1 MSNPI
6 LQSAQSSAVV
16 ATLRESDTVNPFVYN
31 EKGRIVSPHSMSLL
45 KITKSSGSVGAS
57 KTCSFDISKNG
68 LLTGLYLEMEMPS
81 VDIAT
86 GETLNNNISEDAQ
99 GVVAGVGTNA
109 EGFFTMGILGCIDN
123 IVLQTS
129 GRQLER
135 LSRFQMLARYSS
147 LPASKKVAVQE
158 SLRFAQQPDD
168 SGKYKV
174 VMWLPF
180 YFFREMEK
188 YHYNT
193 SFNEPLRL
201 DISLSSCQ
209 ILQTNVLSGGSAT
222 LGAGV
227 SALSAHA
234 PLEVECIAQYRQLDA
249 RDEDALINAQYGDG
263 LLSQCVSMMKEEAVH
278 TVSPNPSS
286 TTNTTNVKIDLKENL
301 CVSKMYIVITSPNPV
316 ANATYATT
324 LKTNDCP
331 LEITAIKLTASG
343 VSVVDCHGDLIKYF
357 GKWGEHDSSNVS
369 SGNGERA
376 FEHVYCIDFTTT
388 HKGHTNTVAFR
399 ELSNPRLEL
408 DFNARTATTAHEVRI
423 MYETTTF
430 LSTSSATG
438 RVQLSI
444 SS

>member
-45 KITKSSGSVGAS
+45 KITKSSGSVGVS

-68 LLTGLYLEMEMPS
+68 LLTGLYLELALPS
-81 VDIAT
+81 QAVAGGETINNNLTELAT
-86 GETLNNNISEDAQ
+86 GASGTSALNQ
-99 GVVAGVGTNA
+99 VG
-109 EGFFTMGILGCIDN
+109 FSVMGILGCIDN

-158 SLRFAQQPDD
+158 SLRFAQQPDA
-168 SGKYKV
+168 GVAYKV

-201 DISLSSCQ
+201 DITLSDCKIFQ
-209 ILQTNVLSGGSAT
+209 SGALTG
-222 LGAGV
+222 GAMTE
-227 SALSAHA
+227 HA
-234 PLEVECIAQYRQLDA
+234 PTDIECVAQYRQLDA
-249 RDEDALINAQYGDG
+249 RDEDALINSQYGDG
-263 LLSQCVSMMKEEAVH
+263 LLSQCVSMMKEEATH
-278 TVSPNPSS
+278 TFTSAASGEETKV
-286 TTNTTNVKIDLKENL
+286 TLDLKENL
-301 CVSKMYIVITSPNPV
+301 CVSKIYVMVSHANPKDDANYNETLIQRDV
-316 ANATYATT
+316 AN
-324 LKTNDCP
+324 
-331 LEITAIKLTASG
+331 EINNIKLTASG
-343 VSVVDCHGDLIKYF
+343 VNIVDCHGDLLKYF
-357 GKWGEHDSSNVS
+357 GKWGEHDSANVS
-369 SGNGERA
+369 HGNGERA
-376 FEHVYCIDFTTT
+376 FENIYCIDFTTT

-399 ELSNPRLEL
+399 ELSTPRIEL
-408 DFNARTATTAHEVRI
+408 QVACRTASKAGYELRV

>member
-68 LLTGLYLEMEMPS
+68 LLTGLYLEMTMPS
-81 VDIAT
+81 VNVENTDTLDNNLQETAAGAT
-86 GETLNNNISEDAQ
+86 APASTKTD
-99 GVVAGVGTNA
+99 
-109 EGFFTMGILGCIDN
+109 GFFTMGILGCIDN

-147 LPASKKVAVQE
+147 LPASKKLAVQQ
-158 SLRFAQQPDD
+158 SLRFAQIPDD
-168 SGKYKV
+168 NVAYKV
-174 VMWLPF
+174 IMWLPF

-201 DISLSSCQ
+201 DITLSGCK
-209 ILQTNVLSGGSAT
+209 ILQTADLSGGAT
-222 LGAGV
+222 ELT
-227 SALSAHA
+227 AHA
-234 PLEVECIAQYRQLDA
+234 PTEVECIAQYRQLDA

-278 TVSPNPSS
+278 TIAAADVSAGSN
-286 TTNTTNVKIDLKENL
+286 NVKIDLKENL
-301 CVSKMYIVITSPNPV
+301 CVSKVYVVITAPNPV
-316 ANATYATT
+316 ADATYAQT
-324 LKTNDCP
+324 LNANDVP
-331 LEITAIKLTASG
+331 LEITNIKLTASG

-357 GKWGEHDSSNVS
+357 GKWGEHDSANVS

-388 HKGHTNTVAFR
+388 HKGHTNTIAFR

-408 DFNARTATTAHEVRI
+408 DFKARTASKAHEVRV

>member
-1 MSNPI
+1 MSNPV

-68 LLTGLYLEMEMPS
+68 LLTGLYLELSMPG
-81 VDIAT
+81 VNIAD
-86 GETLNNNISEDAQ
+86 GETVDNNLAETA
-99 GVVAGVGTNA
+99 AGASGAFGTNA
-109 EGFFTMGILGCIDN
+109 KGFTVMGILSCIDN

-168 SGKYKV
+168 NVAYTA

-201 DISLSSCQ
+201 DI
-209 ILQTNVLSGGSAT
+209 T
-222 LGAGV
+222 LGDCKYMQTAAQLTGGNLEV
-227 SALSAHA
+227 HA
-234 PLEVECIAQYRQLDA
+234 PTEIECVAQYRQLDA
-249 RDEDALINAQYGDG
+249 RDEDALVNSQYGDG
-263 LLSQCVSMMKEEAVH
+263 LLSQCVSMMKEEAIKVFESAASGLS
-278 TVSPNPSS
+278 TV
-286 TTNTTNVKIDLKENL
+286 TFDLKENL
-301 CVSKMYIVITSPNPV
+301 CVSKIYIMVTNPNSIAATDAYNVTLQQRDV
-316 ANATYATT
+316 AT
-324 LKTNDCP
+324 
-331 LEITAIKLTASG
+331 EIDSIKLTASG
-343 VSVVDCHGDLIKYF
+343 VNIIDCHGDLLKYF
-357 GKWGEHDSSNVS
+357 GKWGEHDSANVS
-369 SGNGERA
+369 HGNGERA
-376 FEHVYCIDFTTT
+376 FENIYCIDFTTT

-399 ELSNPRLEL
+399 ELSTPRLEL
-408 DFNARTATTAHEVRI
+408 GVKCRTASKAGYEVRV

>member
-1 MSNPI
+1 MSNPV

-57 KTCSFDISKNG
+57 KTCSFDIAKNG
-68 LLTGLYLEMEMPS
+68 LLTGLYLQMSMPANT
-81 VDIAT
+81 DINDGDT
-86 GETLNNNISEDAQ
+86 VNNNIQEQADGATVQ
-99 GVVAGVGTNA
+99 LGTNA
-109 EGFFTMGILGCIDN
+109 QGFTVMGILHTIDN

-158 SLRFAQQPDD
+158 SLRFALQPE
-168 SGKYKV
+168 KTAYKV
-174 VMWLPF
+174 IMWLPF

-201 DISLSSCQ
+201 DITLSDCKY
-209 ILQTNVLSGGSAT
+209 LQTAPLQNGSLT
-222 LGAGV
+222 E
-227 SALSAHA
+227 HA
-234 PLEVECIAQYRQLDA
+234 PTDIECVAQYRQLDA
-249 RDEDALINAQYGDG
+249 RDEDALVNAQYGDG

-278 TVSPNPSS
+278 TFTSAASGDTSVP
-286 TTNTTNVKIDLKENL
+286 IDLKENL
-301 CVSKMYIVITSPNPV
+301 CVSKIYIMVSQPNAIANNDAYAVTLRQRDV
-316 ANATYATT
+316 AN
-324 LKTNDCP
+324 
-331 LEITAIKLTASG
+331 EISNIKLSASG
-343 VSVVDCHGDLIKYF
+343 VNIVDCHGDLLKYF
-357 GKWGEHDSSNVS
+357 GKWGEHDSANVS
-369 SGNGERA
+369 HGNGERA
-376 FEHVYCIDFTTT
+376 FENIYCIDFTTT

-399 ELSNPRLEL
+399 ELSTPRLEL
-408 DFNARTATTAHEVRI
+408 DVSCRAANKQYELRV
-423 MYETTTF
+423 MYGTTTF